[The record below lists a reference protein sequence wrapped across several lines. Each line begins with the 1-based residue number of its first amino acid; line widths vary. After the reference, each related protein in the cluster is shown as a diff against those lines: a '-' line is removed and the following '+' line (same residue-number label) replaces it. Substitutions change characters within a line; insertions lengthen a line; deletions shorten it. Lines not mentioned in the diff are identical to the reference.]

1 MTALS
6 EFMAAAV
13 APVNSNTP
21 WGARYAAELRRVVVG
36 AAARA
41 PRQVQTALGPSELG
55 VRCDRQV
62 IGKMAGLP
70 KTNHVA
76 DPWPSIV
83 GTAVHAW
90 LAEAFEAENAR
101 AGAPRW
107 VAEQRVYPDDEHP
120 GVADLY
126 DGAKAAL
133 TDHKVL
139 GSTTH
144 AKIRTNG
151 PPRKYRVQ
159 MLLYARG
166 YRRLGLPVRRIV
178 LAAWPRTGSS
188 LDGLFVWEHEITP
201 EDERL
206 LDDVLNRTQVRKA
219 VAELVAAGKVSMTDV
234 PRHPEDD
241 ECYFCPFYRP
251 ESARDGG
258 NGCPGTANTN
268 SLQKGNN
275 S

>member
-1 MTALS
+1 MTSVA
-6 EFMAAAV
+6 EFMSAASAT
-13 APVNSNTP
+13 VNSNTP

-41 PRQVQTALGPSELG
+41 PRQIQTQLGPSELG
-55 VRCDRQV
+55 VLCDWQV
-62 IGKMAGLP
+62 VGKMAGLSA
-70 KTNHVA
+70 TNHVA

-90 LAEAFEAENAR
+90 LAEAFAAENAR
-101 AGAPRW
+101 TGTPRW
-107 VAEQRVYPDDEHP
+107 VAEQRVYPNDEHP
-120 GVADLY
+120 GIADLY
-126 DGAKAAL
+126 DGFKEAL

-139 GSTTH
+139 GATTH
-144 AKIRTNG
+144 TKIRSAG

-166 YRRLGLPVRRIV
+166 YRRLGLPVKRIV

-188 LDGLFVWEHEITP
+188 LDGLFVWEHEITA

-206 LDDVLNRTQVRKA
+206 LDEVLDRTRVRKS

-258 NGCPGTANTN
+258 NGCPGTVITN
-268 SLQKGNN
+268 SLQKGQFA
-275 S
+275 